1 MVLNIKYIM
10 ESVRCEPL
18 YKQFKQLKQ
27 LRPNP
32 ILAMAI
38 SWSYFCWRV
47 VWRSYIRLSDSFIRS
62 FHNLTIF
69 WLKLSFLTQLVIFG
83 LSYGYFP
90 PKKSFF
96 TQIVSFNPTG
106 HFWIRMAI
114 FDPTGHFSPKWSFL
128 TKKFLNFWF
137 EIEDHFWPLKRLW
150 WNGHFWPR
158 WFLSFTNYLYVRFTI
173 EWFFCKSYKF
183 HISEFYAKC
192 SKYIPVQSGLFWFWF
207 RIFRVSEFWTN

>member
-32 ILAMAI
+32 ILAMVI

-62 FHNLTIF
+62 FDNLAIF
-69 WLKLSFLTQLVIFG
+69 WLKLSFLAQLVIFG
-83 LSYGYFP
+83 LSNRHFHP
-90 PKKSFF
+90 IETFWPKSFW
-96 TQIVSFNPTG
+96 V
-106 HFWIRMAI
+106 
-114 FDPTGHFSPKWSFL
+114 
-128 TKKFLNFWF
+128 
-137 EIEDHFWPLKRLW
+137 EIEGHFWPLKRFW
-150 WNGHFWPR
+150 WNDHFWPR